1 MRGIPLL
8 LSCTLLF
15 LCTGCAAVQVRDRA
29 YLQALELTDPEQ
41 PTVQLHD
48 FETAGALAQGTGGNF
63 EQAIENAAV
72 PIGKELFLGH
82 LELIAYSKPE
92 FGSQLNQLM
101 EKYRLSPSCK
111 VLGLSEGSTL
121 TDTDT
126 AHLTEQLHRA
136 EKSGLL
142 PETDLFTI
150 LREFSSSAK
159 TALLPVIT
167 ENGFSA
173 AVITETESYGTLSP
187 EAVAGLC
194 WLRGDNHPETLS
206 LPNDESYTVHSAAV
220 RLTGTMTDGKAEV
233 TVSIRISGE
242 GDFVKAAACIQ
253 NQCEAAIQ
261 ETVVQSHADVFDWE
275 ACLQSQCFDEFTNT
289 DWTDVVSQAEFQVK
303 IYSA

>member
-8 LSCTLLF
+8 LSCILLF

-48 FETAGALAQGTGGNF
+48 FQTAGALAAATGSTV

-72 PIGKELFLGH
+72 PIGKELFLRH
-82 LELIAYSKPE
+82 LELIAYSEPE

-101 EKYRLSPSCK
+101 EQYRLSPSCK
-111 VLGLSEGSTL
+111 VLGLSEEMTL
-121 TDTDT
+121 ADTDT
-126 AHLTEQLHRA
+126 THLTEQLDRA
-136 EKSGLL
+136 EKSGFL

-150 LREFSSSAK
+150 LREFSGSAG
-159 TALLPVIT
+159 TALLPVVT

-173 AVITETESYGTLSP
+173 AVITETESYGMLSP

-206 LPNDESYTVHSAAV
+206 LPGGEIYTVDSAAV
-220 RLTGTMTDGKAEV
+220 RLTGTMTGSKAEI

-242 GDFVKAAACIQ
+242 GDFAKAAARIQ
-253 NQCEAAIQ
+253 SQCEVAIQ
-261 ETVVQSHADVFDWE
+261 ETVVQCHADVFDWE
-275 ACLQSQCFDEFTNT
+275 ACLQSQCYGEFTST
-289 DWTDVVSQAEFQVK
+289 DWTDVVSQAEFQVQ
-303 IYSA
+303 IYST